1 MRPNINQFQVN
12 NQNFSFDI
20 NIIVIII
27 IKPFTVL
34 YHSNKEEE
42 LKTFFVMFMA
52 TKSYQNKVMELD
64 I

>member
-1 MRPNINQFQVN
+1 LKPNINQFQVN

-20 NIIVIII
+20 NIIV